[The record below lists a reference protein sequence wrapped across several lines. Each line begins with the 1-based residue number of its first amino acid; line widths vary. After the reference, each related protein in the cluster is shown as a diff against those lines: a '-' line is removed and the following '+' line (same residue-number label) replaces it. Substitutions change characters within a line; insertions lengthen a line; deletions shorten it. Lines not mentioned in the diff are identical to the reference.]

1 MLSSTTP
8 CWLNVCTAG
17 TGSTVSQTAGMNWV
31 PGLIFFIICICAQNH
46 SRDLRIQIPFLFW
59 LQKNVLLWVVPT
71 VTSGFMQIH
80 PWPSRD
86 KRKYIEKKTKK
97 IDRMISSAEVKITTW
112 KGCWWLPEIWDFS
125 MVFFRKWQK
134 RDQDILVLCT
144 ANWINSVQA

>member
-80 PWPSRD
+80 PWPFKRQTKIHRKENKKNWSHDLLSRG
-86 KRKYIEKKTKK
+86 KNNN
-97 IDRMISSAEVKITTW
+97 M
-112 KGCWWLPEIWDFS
+112 KGLLVAAWNLRFFNG
-125 MVFFRKWQK
+125 FFRKWQK

-144 ANWINSVQA
+144 ANWINSV